1 MRKIAAL
8 LVCTA
13 AYFAG
18 AWLFFAIIQNCQVED
33 LGFFAGFLLIL
44 IAYVCYTILVLLFTR
59 HIIGIQSI
67 RILQLMLGAFIGL
80 SAFLFSLDGIGS
92 LVRSNS
98 YSQLLSQFAI
108 PAIGA
113 LVSGGVALG
122 FGIFTQAPHQE
133 EDRTNYQ

>member
-33 LGFFAGFLLIL
+33 LGFFAGFLLIS

-59 HIIGIQSI
+59 RIIGIQSI